1 LGVIVI
7 DLMVGAK
14 DVIYLKQKYASTFAS
29 CLVKQTFELKEISDW
44 RFLGENIQSNSDMS
58 FMGRISS

>member
-1 LGVIVI
+1 
-7 DLMVGAK
+7 MVGAK

-44 RFLGENIQSNSDMS
+44 RFLGENSQSNSDMS